1 MDGWMQAAGQL
12 AQAGLPSLGSLL
24 GGLAGSA
31 LVPGLGTA
39 AGASVGGAF
48 GRAAAAAVGA
58 ALGVPPT
65 PEAITQA
72 VAADPEAA
80 RLKLSAIEADAKIQ
94 ADYLADVANARTM
107 QLGLVQTHSWVQNM
121 PAIVTLLIFSAWIVL
136 TVALYF
142 VQAEIPERVYQLL
155 SQAYGAANLALGTA
169 IAFWLGSS
177 RSSQIK
183 DNQITALLPAS
194 RR

>member
-1 MDGWMQAAGQL
+1 MDGWVQAAGQL
-12 AQAGLPSLGSLL
+12 AQAGLPSLGSLIGGIAGGPL
-24 GGLAGSA
+24 GSGI
-31 LVPGLGTA
+31 
-39 AGASVGGAF
+39 GGAV
-48 GRAAAAAVGA
+48 GRGAAAAIGA

-72 VAADPEAA
+72 VAADPAVA
-80 RLKLSAIEADAKIQ
+80 QAKLAGIEADAKVQ
-94 ADYLADVANARTM
+94 ADYLADVANARAM
-107 QLGLVQTHSWVQNM
+107 QLGLVQNHSWVQNM

-183 DNQITALLPAS
+183 DNQITALLPAA

>member
-1 MDGWMQAAGQL
+1 MDWSALAGQL
-12 AQAGLPSLGSLL
+12 AQIGLPALGTLL
-24 GGLAGSA
+24 GG
-31 LVPGLGTA
+31 PLGGTV
-39 AGASVGGAF
+39 GAVVGKGVA
-48 GRAAAAAVGA
+48 A
-58 ALGVPPT
+58 ALGVPAT
-65 PEAITQA
+65 PEAVSQA
-72 VAADPEAA
+72 IAADPSGASI
-80 RLKLSAIEADAKIQ
+80 KLAEIEAETKRQDA
-94 ADYLADVANARTM
+94 YLADIANARAM
-107 QLGLVQTHSWVQNM
+107 QLGLVQTHSWTQNM
-121 PAIVTLLIFSAWIVL
+121 PAIVTLLIFTAWIVL

-183 DNQITALLPAS
+183 DNQITALLPVTG

>member
-1 MDGWMQAAGQL
+1 MDWSSLAGQL
-12 AQAGLPSLGSLL
+12 AQIGLPAL
-24 GGLAGSA
+24 GGLFGGPLGST
-31 LVPGLGTA
+31 VG
-39 AGASVGGAF
+39 SV
-48 GRAAAAAVGA
+48 VGKGVAA
-58 ALGVPPT
+58 ALGVPAT
-65 PEAITQA
+65 PEAVSAA
-72 VAADPEAA
+72 VAADPNGAA
-80 RLKLSAIEADAKIQ
+80 VKLAEIEAETKRQDA
-94 ADYLADVANARTM
+94 YLADLANARAM

-136 TVALYF
+136 SVALYF

-177 RSSQIK
+177 RSSQVK
-183 DNQITALLPAS
+183 DNQITALLPVAT

>member
-1 MDGWMQAAGQL
+1 MTMEWQSIAGQL
-12 AQAGLPSLGSLL
+12 AQIGLPALGSLFGGPL
-24 GGLAGSA
+24 GGTIGG
-31 LVPGLGTA
+31 LVGKGVA
-39 AGASVGGAF
+39 
-48 GRAAAAAVGA
+48 A
-58 ALGVPPT
+58 ALGVEPT
-65 PEAITQA
+65 PQA
-72 VAADPEAA
+72 VATAIAADPGAA
-80 RLKLSAIEADAKIQ
+80 QIKLAQIEAETKGREAE
-94 ADYLADVANARTM
+94 LADMANARAM

-121 PAIVTLLIFSAWIVL
+121 PAIVTLLIFTAWITL
-136 TVALYF
+136 TIALYF

-183 DNQITALLPAS
+183 DNQITALLPAT